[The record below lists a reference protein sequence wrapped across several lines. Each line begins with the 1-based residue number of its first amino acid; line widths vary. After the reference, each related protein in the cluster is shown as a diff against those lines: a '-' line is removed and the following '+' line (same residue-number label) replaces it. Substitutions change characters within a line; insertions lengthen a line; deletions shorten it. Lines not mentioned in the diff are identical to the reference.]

1 MHINGKSRF
10 GNFAAID
17 GNQMIRHN
25 SFSVALTVTQHG
37 LEKDM
42 TKQGTFAVIASVMLL
57 ALAGSATASSTDR
70 LASITTT
77 PSSSSSPTSTGATRS
92 CGQRCPTCSVS
103 GLIAASMDFV
113 STLSGA

>member
-1 MHINGKSRF
+1 MRMEITF

-57 ALAGSATASSTDR
+57 ALAGCATAQEMQQRDAKACNGYGFKSGTPDFDHCLQNES
-70 LASITTT
+70 LARRYELG
-77 PSSSSSPTSTGATRS
+77 PDWSPTFHRW
-92 CGQRCPTCSVS
+92 
-103 GLIAASMDFV
+103 
-113 STLSGA
+113 